1 MFSRLEVFRLLANKL
16 YLVFLKSWGF
26 NVEESW
32 FVTTTLQLNLWNCRI
47 ASFVKISFQSA
58 FSLVSLIIK
67 HERSIVVESFFGG
80 NRTISAN

>member
-58 FSLVSLIIK
+58 FSLVSSLLY
-67 HERSIVVESFFGG
+67 
-80 NRTISAN
+80 